1 MIQQLQLSELK
12 RHAMTGVSYMLPLVV
27 ASGLLI
33 AIGNICGNNP
43 PVISDYKSPY
53 TLWQAAVTLGVY
65 GMGLSLLLCLLQFP
79 ILLQIDLVLLLAY

>member
-33 AIGNICGNNP
+33 AIGNICGNN
-43 PVISDYKSPY
+43 
-53 TLWQAAVTLGVY
+53 
-65 GMGLSLLLCLLQFP
+65 LL
-79 ILLQIDLVLLLAY
+79 